1 MTRYS
6 ISLVNGDGIGPDL
19 ANSGT
24 ILLNKISDFSD
35 IKFDIV
41 SVEAGDN
48 ALAKY
53 NKALPDFSF
62 DSIKKSEVC
71 LKAPVGEHAADVI
84 LVLRRY
90 FDLYANIRPAKSY
103 PNVKSLHP
111 SVDLVI
117 VRENTED
124 VYLGWEFPIG
134 DDAVVGIRLTTADA
148 SRKIAEYAFEEA
160 VRRGVKNGQ
169 KKVVCVHKSN
179 VMRLGDTMF
188 SRISKDVAKKY
199 PDVEF
204 SESYVDACAMNLIR
218 NPEKFDVILT
228 TNLFGDI
235 LSDEAAQVVG
245 GLGLAPAGNIGK
257 KFAIF
262 EPVHGAAFDIATK
275 NIANP
280 SSMLLSIKM
289 MFEWLAGKNKNNDH
303 ASLIDLGNKIEKTLM
318 SLLKENIKTIDMGG
332 KMHTDDFT
340 KTFVSRLVS

>member
-19 ANSGT
+19 ANSGRM
-24 ILLNKISDFSD
+24 LLESIDESCG

-41 SVEAGDN
+41 EVEAGDN

-53 NKALPDFSF
+53 SKALPDFSF
-62 DSIKKSEVC
+62 DSIKKSDVC

-90 FDLYANIRPAKSY
+90 FELYANIRPAKSY

-111 SVDLVI
+111 SVDLVV

-124 VYLGWEFPIG
+124 LYLGWEFPIG
-134 DDAVVGIRLTTADA
+134 EDAVIGLRLTTAEA

-160 VRRGVKNGQ
+160 LRRSG
-169 KKVVCVHKSN
+169 KKSVVCVHKSN
-179 VMRLGDTMF
+179 VMRVGDTMF
-188 SRISKDVAKKY
+188 SRISKEISRKF
-199 PDVEF
+199 PEVEF

-218 NPEKFDVILT
+218 NPEKYDVILT

-257 KFAIF
+257 SFAIF
-262 EPVHGAAFDIATK
+262 EPVHGAAFDIANK

-280 SSMLLSIKM
+280 SSMFLSIKM
-289 MFEWLAGKNKNNDH
+289 MLEWLASKNKNNEENK
-303 ASLIDLGNKIEKTLM
+303 LVELGAKIENNLI
-318 SLLKENIKTIDMGG
+318 SLLNENQKTIDIGG
-332 KMHTDDFT
+332 NLHTDDFT
-340 KTFVSRLVS
+340 KKFISKLTA

>member
-1 MTRYS
+1 MTKYS

-19 ANSGT
+19 ANSGQM
-24 ILLNKISDFSD
+24 LLDSISEYSG

-41 SVEAGDN
+41 NVEAGDN
-48 ALAKY
+48 ALVKY
-53 NKALPDFSF
+53 NMALPDFSF
-62 DSIKKSEVC
+62 ESIKKSDVC
-71 LKAPVGEHAADVI
+71 LKAPVGEHAAEVI

-111 SVDLVI
+111 SVDLVV

-124 VYLGWEFPIG
+124 LYLGWEFQIG
-134 DDAVVGIRLTTADA
+134 DEAVIGLRLTTAEA

-160 VRRGVKNGQ
+160 LRRDT
-169 KKVVCVHKSN
+169 KKSVVCVHKSN
-179 VMRLGDTMF
+179 VMRVGDTMF
-188 SRISKDVAKKY
+188 SKISKEVAKKF

-218 NPEKFDVILT
+218 NPEKYDVLLT

-262 EPVHGAAFDIATK
+262 EPVHGAAFDIANK

-280 SSMLLSIKM
+280 SSMFLSIKM
-289 MFEWLAGKNKNNDH
+289 MLEWLASKNKNNEENR
-303 ASLIDLGNKIEKTLM
+303 LIELGIKIEKTLI
-318 SLLKENIKTIDMGG
+318 SLLEQNLKTIDIGG
-332 KMHTDDFT
+332 NMHTDEFT
-340 KTFVSRLVS
+340 GMFISKLVS

>member
-1 MTRYS
+1 MTRYN
-6 ISLVNGDGIGPDL
+6 ITLVNGDGIGPDL
-19 ANSGT
+19 ANSGQV
-24 ILLNKISDFSD
+24 LLEKISDYSG

-41 SVEAGDN
+41 KVEAGDN
-48 ALAKY
+48 ALIKY
-53 NKALPDFSF
+53 SKALPDFSF
-62 DSIKKSEVC
+62 ESIKKSDAC
-71 LKAPVGEHAADVI
+71 LKAPVGENAADVI

-103 PNVKSLHP
+103 PNVKSLNP

-134 DDAVVGIRLTTADA
+134 NDAVIGLRLTTAEA

-160 VRRGVKNGQ
+160 LRRNNKR
-169 KKVVCVHKSN
+169 KVVCVHKSN
-179 VMRLGDTMF
+179 VMRIGDAMF
-188 SRISKDVAKKY
+188 SRISNDIAKKY

-204 SESYVDACAMNLIR
+204 TESYVDACAMNLIR

-245 GLGLAPAGNIGK
+245 GLGLAPAGNIGR

-262 EPVHGAAFDIATK
+262 EPVHGAAFDIAKK

-280 SSMLLSIKM
+280 SSMFLSIKM
-289 MFEWLAGKNKNNDH
+289 MFDWLGSKNKNGEEDN
-303 ASLIDLGNKIEKTLM
+303 LNDLGKKIENTLTN
-318 SLLKENIKTIDMGG
+318 LLKQNLKTIDVGG
-332 KMHTDDFT
+332 DMHTDEFT
-340 KTFVSRLVS
+340 KMFVTKLIS

>member
-1 MTRYS
+1 LTRYS

-19 ANSGT
+19 ANSGR
-24 ILLNKISDFSD
+24 LLLESISEYSGV
-35 IKFDIV
+35 KYDIV
-41 SVEAGDN
+41 DVEAGDN

-53 NKALPDFSF
+53 GKALPDFSF
-62 DSIKKSEVC
+62 DSIKKSDVC

-90 FDLYANIRPAKSY
+90 FELYANIRPAKAY
-103 PNVKSLHP
+103 PNVKSLNP
-111 SVDLVI
+111 SVDLVV

-124 VYLGWEFPIG
+124 LYLGWEFPIG
-134 DDAVVGIRLTTADA
+134 EEAVIGLRLTTAEA
-148 SRKIAEYAFEEA
+148 SRKIAQYAFEEA
-160 VRRGVKNGQ
+160 VRRGD
-169 KKVVCVHKSN
+169 KKSVVCVHKSN
-179 VMRLGDTMF
+179 VMRVGDTMF
-188 SRISKDVAKKY
+188 SRISKDIASKF

-218 NPEKFDVILT
+218 HPEKFDVILT

-262 EPVHGAAFDIATK
+262 EPVHGAAFDIANK

-280 SSMLLSIKM
+280 SSMFLSIKM
-289 MFEWLAGKNKNNDH
+289 MLEWLASTNKNND
-303 ASLIDLGNKIEKTLM
+303 ANKLVELGTKIENTLL
-318 SLLKENIKTIDMGG
+318 SLLKGNLKTIDIGG
-332 KMHTDDFT
+332 NLHTDEFT
-340 KTFVSRLVS
+340 KKFISKLIV

>member
-19 ANSGT
+19 ANSGK
-24 ILLNKISDFSD
+24 LLLESMSEYSGV
-35 IKFDIV
+35 KFDIV
-41 SVEAGDN
+41 DVEAGDN
-48 ALAKY
+48 ALVKY
-53 NKALPDFSF
+53 SKALPDFSF
-62 DSIKKSEVC
+62 DSIKKSDVC

-103 PNVKSLHP
+103 PNVKSLNP
-111 SVDLVI
+111 SVDLVV

-124 VYLGWEFPIG
+124 IYLGWEFPIS
-134 DDAVVGIRLTTADA
+134 DEAVIGLRLTTAEA
-148 SRKIAEYAFEEA
+148 SRKIAQYAFEEA
-160 VRRGVKNGQ
+160 LRRGN
-169 KKVVCVHKSN
+169 KKSVVCVHKSN
-179 VMRLGDTMF
+179 VMRVGDTLF
-188 SRISKDVAKKY
+188 SRISKEIAKKF
-199 PDVEF
+199 PEVEF

-262 EPVHGAAFDIATK
+262 EPVHGAAFDIANK

-280 SSMLLSIKM
+280 SSMFLSIKM
-289 MFEWLAGKNKNNDH
+289 MLEWLANTNKNNE
-303 ASLIDLGNKIEKTLM
+303 ANKLVEMGTKIENTLL
-318 SLLKENIKTIDMGG
+318 SLLNENLKTIDIGG
-332 KMHTDDFT
+332 NLHTDEFT
-340 KTFVSRLVS
+340 KKFISKLKV

>member
-19 ANSGT
+19 ANSGK
-24 ILLNKISDFSD
+24 LLLESMSEYSGV
-35 IKFDIV
+35 KFDIV
-41 SVEAGDN
+41 DVEAGDN
-48 ALAKY
+48 ALVKHS
-53 NKALPDFSF
+53 KALPDFSF
-62 DSIKKSEVC
+62 DSIKNSDVC

-103 PNVKSLHP
+103 PNVKSLNP
-111 SVDLVI
+111 SVDLVV

-124 VYLGWEFPIG
+124 IYLGWEFPIS
-134 DDAVVGIRLTTADA
+134 DEAVIGLRLTTAEA
-148 SRKIAEYAFEEA
+148 SRKIAQYAFEEA
-160 VRRGVKNGQ
+160 LRRGN
-169 KKVVCVHKSN
+169 KKSVVCVHKSN
-179 VMRLGDTMF
+179 VMRVGDTLF
-188 SRISKDVAKKY
+188 SRISKEIARKF
-199 PDVEF
+199 PEVEF

-262 EPVHGAAFDIATK
+262 EPVHGAAFDIANK

-280 SSMLLSIKM
+280 SSMFLSIKM
-289 MFEWLAGKNKNNDH
+289 MLEWLASSNKNND
-303 ASLIDLGNKIEKTLM
+303 ANKLVELGTKIENALL
-318 SLLKENIKTIDMGG
+318 SLLNENLKTIDIGG
-332 KMHTDDFT
+332 NLHTEEFT
-340 KTFVSRLVS
+340 KKFISKLNV

>member
-1 MTRYS
+1 MTRYN
-6 ISLVNGDGIGPDL
+6 IAIVNGDGIGPDL
-19 ANSGT
+19 ANSGEA
-24 ILLNKISDFSD
+24 LLEKLSDYSG

-41 SVEAGDN
+41 KVEAGDN
-48 ALAKY
+48 ALIKY

-62 DSIKKSEVC
+62 ESIKKSDAC
-71 LKAPVGEHAADVI
+71 LKAPVGESAADVI

-103 PNVKSLHP
+103 PNVKSLNP

-134 DDAVVGIRLTTADA
+134 NDAVIGLRLTTAEA

-160 VRRGVKNGQ
+160 LRRNNK

-179 VMRLGDTMF
+179 VMRVGDAMF
-188 SRISKDVAKKY
+188 SKISNDIAKKY

-204 SESYVDACAMNLIR
+204 TESYVDACAMNLIR

-262 EPVHGAAFDIATK
+262 EPVHGAAFDIAK
-275 NIANP
+275 SNVANP
-280 SSMLLSIKM
+280 SSMFLSIKM
-289 MFEWLAGKNKNNDH
+289 MFEWLANKNKNGEEDDLN
-303 ASLIDLGNKIEKTLM
+303 DLGKKIENTLT
-318 SLLKENIKTIDMGG
+318 SLLKEDLKTIDVGG
-332 KMHTDDFT
+332 DLHTDEFT
-340 KTFVSRLVS
+340 SMFVTKLIS

>member
-1 MTRYS
+1 MTRYN
-6 ISLVNGDGIGPDL
+6 ITLVNGDGIGPDL
-19 ANSGT
+19 ANSGQV
-24 ILLNKISDFSD
+24 LLEKLSDYSG
-35 IKFDIV
+35 IKFDIIK
-41 SVEAGDN
+41 VEAGDN
-48 ALAKY
+48 ALIKY

-62 DSIKKSEVC
+62 ESIKKSDAC
-71 LKAPVGEHAADVI
+71 LKAPVGENAADVI

-103 PNVKSLHP
+103 PNVKSLNP

-134 DDAVVGIRLTTADA
+134 NDAVIGLRLTTAEA

-160 VRRGVKNGQ
+160 LRRDNKR
-169 KKVVCVHKSN
+169 KVVCVHKSN
-179 VMRLGDTMF
+179 VMRVGDAMF
-188 SRISKDVAKKY
+188 SKISNDIAKKY

-204 SESYVDACAMNLIR
+204 TESYVDACAMNLIR

-262 EPVHGAAFDIATK
+262 EPVHGAAFDIAK
-275 NIANP
+275 SNVANP
-280 SSMLLSIKM
+280 SSMFLSIKM
-289 MFEWLAGKNKNNDH
+289 MFEWLGNKNKNGEEDDLN
-303 ASLIDLGNKIEKTLM
+303 DLGKKIENTLT
-318 SLLKENIKTIDMGG
+318 SLLKENLKTIDVGG
-332 KMHTDDFT
+332 DLHTDEFT
-340 KTFVSRLVS
+340 KMFVNKLIS

>member
-1 MTRYS
+1 MTRYN
-6 ISLVNGDGIGPDL
+6 ITLVNGDGIGPEL
-19 ANSGT
+19 ANSGQV
-24 ILLNKISDFSD
+24 LLEKISDYSG

-41 SVEAGDN
+41 KVEAGDN
-48 ALAKY
+48 ALIKY
-53 NKALPDFSF
+53 SKALPDFSF
-62 DSIKKSEVC
+62 ESIKKSDAC
-71 LKAPVGEHAADVI
+71 LKAPVGENAADVI

-103 PNVKSLHP
+103 PNVKSLNP

-134 DDAVVGIRLTTADA
+134 NDAVIGLRLTTAEA

-160 VRRGVKNGQ
+160 LRRGNKR
-169 KKVVCVHKSN
+169 KVVCVHKSN
-179 VMRLGDTMF
+179 VMRIGDAMF
-188 SRISKDVAKKY
+188 SNVSNDIAKKY

-204 SESYVDACAMNLIR
+204 TESYVDACAMNLIR

-245 GLGLAPAGNIGK
+245 GLGLAPAGNIGRT
-257 KFAIF
+257 FAIF
-262 EPVHGAAFDIATK
+262 EPVHGAAFDIAKK

-280 SSMLLSIKM
+280 SSMFLSIKM
-289 MFEWLAGKNKNNDH
+289 MFDWLGSKNKNGEEVN
-303 ASLIDLGNKIEKTLM
+303 LNDLGKKIENTLTN
-318 SLLKENIKTIDMGG
+318 LLNENLKTIDVGG
-332 KMHTDDFT
+332 DMHTDEFT
-340 KTFVSRLVS
+340 KMFVTKLIS

>member
-1 MTRYS
+1 MTRYN
-6 ISLVNGDGIGPDL
+6 ITLVNGDGIGPDL
-19 ANSGT
+19 ANSGQV
-24 ILLNKISDFSD
+24 LLEKISDYSG

-41 SVEAGDN
+41 KVEAGDN
-48 ALAKY
+48 ALIKY
-53 NKALPDFSF
+53 SKALPDFSF
-62 DSIKKSEVC
+62 ESIKKSDAC
-71 LKAPVGEHAADVI
+71 LKAPVGENAADVI

-103 PNVKSLHP
+103 PNVKSLNP

-124 VYLGWEFPIG
+124 IYLGWEFPIG
-134 DDAVVGIRLTTADA
+134 NDAVIGLRLTTAEA

-160 VRRGVKNGQ
+160 LRRDNKR
-169 KKVVCVHKSN
+169 KVVCVHKSN
-179 VMRLGDTMF
+179 VMRVGDTLF
-188 SRISKDVAKKY
+188 SKISNDVAKKY

-204 SESYVDACAMNLIR
+204 TESYVDACAMNLIR

-245 GLGLAPAGNIGK
+245 GLGLAPAGNIGR

-262 EPVHGAAFDIATK
+262 EPVHGAAFDIAKK

-280 SSMLLSIKM
+280 SSMFLSIKM
-289 MFEWLAGKNKNNDH
+289 MFDWLGSKNKNGEEDN
-303 ASLIDLGNKIEKTLM
+303 LNDLGKKIENTLTN
-318 SLLKENIKTIDMGG
+318 LLKENLKTIDVGG
-332 KMHTDDFT
+332 DMHTDEFT
-340 KTFVSRLVS
+340 KMFVTKLIS

>member
-1 MTRYS
+1 MTRYN
-6 ISLVNGDGIGPDL
+6 ITLVNGDGIGPDL
-19 ANSGT
+19 ANSGQV
-24 ILLNKISDFSD
+24 LLEKISDYSG

-41 SVEAGDN
+41 KVEAGDN
-48 ALAKY
+48 ALIKY
-53 NKALPDFSF
+53 SKALPDFSF
-62 DSIKKSEVC
+62 ESIKKSDAC
-71 LKAPVGEHAADVI
+71 LKAPVGENAADVI

-103 PNVKSLHP
+103 PNVKSLNP

-134 DDAVVGIRLTTADA
+134 NDAVIGLRLTTAEA

-160 VRRGVKNGQ
+160 LRRDNKR
-169 KKVVCVHKSN
+169 KVVCVHKSN
-179 VMRLGDTMF
+179 VMRVGDTLF
-188 SRISKDVAKKY
+188 SKISNDVAKKY

-204 SESYVDACAMNLIR
+204 TESYVDACAMNLIR

-245 GLGLAPAGNIGK
+245 GLGLAPAGNIGR

-262 EPVHGAAFDIATK
+262 EPVHGAAFDIAK
-275 NIANP
+275 RNIANP
-280 SSMLLSIKM
+280 SSMFLSIKM
-289 MFEWLAGKNKNNDH
+289 MFDWLGSKNKNGEEDN
-303 ASLIDLGNKIEKTLM
+303 LNDLGKKIENTLTN
-318 SLLKENIKTIDMGG
+318 LLKENLKTIDVGG
-332 KMHTDDFT
+332 DMHTDEFT
-340 KTFVSRLVS
+340 KMFVTKLIS

>member
-1 MTRYS
+1 MTRYR

-19 ANSGT
+19 ANSGR
-24 ILLNKISDFSD
+24 LLLESISEYSGV
-35 IKFDIV
+35 KFDIID
-41 SVEAGDN
+41 VEAGDN
-48 ALAKY
+48 ALVKY

-62 DSIKKSEVC
+62 DSIKKSDVC

-90 FDLYANIRPAKSY
+90 FELYANIRPAKSY
-103 PNVKSLHP
+103 PNVKSLNP
-111 SVDLVI
+111 SVDLVV

-124 VYLGWEFPIG
+124 IYLGWEFPIG
-134 DDAVVGIRLTTADA
+134 DEAVIGLRLTTAEA
-148 SRKIAEYAFEEA
+148 SRKIALYAFEEA
-160 VRRGVKNGQ
+160 LRRGD
-169 KKVVCVHKSN
+169 KKSVVCVHKSN
-179 VMRLGDTMF
+179 VMRIGDTMF
-188 SRISKDVAKKY
+188 SRISKDIARKY

-257 KFAIF
+257 RFAIF
-262 EPVHGAAFDIATK
+262 EPVHGAAFDIANK

-280 SSMLLSIKM
+280 SSMFLSIKM
-289 MFEWLAGKNKNNDH
+289 LLEWLASTNKNND
-303 ASLIDLGNKIEKTLM
+303 ANKLVELGIKIENTLL
-318 SLLKENIKTIDMGG
+318 SLLKENLKTIDIGG
-332 KMHTDDFT
+332 NLHTDEFT
-340 KTFVSRLVS
+340 KKFISKLIV

>member
-19 ANSGT
+19 ANSGR
-24 ILLNKISDFSD
+24 LLLESINEYSAV
-35 IKFDIV
+35 KFDIV
-41 SVEAGDN
+41 DVEAGDN

-53 NKALPDFSF
+53 GKALPDFSF
-62 DSIKKSEVC
+62 DSIKKSNVC

-90 FDLYANIRPAKSY
+90 FELYANIRPAKAY
-103 PNVKSLHP
+103 PNVKSLNP
-111 SVDLVI
+111 SVDLVV

-124 VYLGWEFPIG
+124 MYLGWEFPIG
-134 DDAVVGIRLTTADA
+134 EEAIIGLRLTTAEA
-148 SRKIAEYAFEEA
+148 SRKIAQYAFEEA
-160 VRRGVKNGQ
+160 VRRGD
-169 KKVVCVHKSN
+169 KKSVVCVHKSN
-179 VMRLGDTMF
+179 VMRVGDTMF
-188 SRISKDVAKKY
+188 SRISKDIASKF

-262 EPVHGAAFDIATK
+262 EPVHGAAFDIANK

-280 SSMLLSIKM
+280 SSMFLSIKM
-289 MFEWLAGKNKNNDH
+289 MLEWLASTNKNND
-303 ASLIDLGNKIEKTLM
+303 GNKLVELGTKIENTLL
-318 SLLKENIKTIDMGG
+318 SLLKENLKTIDIGG
-332 KMHTDDFT
+332 NLHTDEFT
-340 KTFVSRLVS
+340 KKFISKLIV

>member
-1 MTRYS
+1 MTKYS

-19 ANSGT
+19 ANSGQML
-24 ILLNKISDFSD
+24 IDSISEYSG

-41 SVEAGDN
+41 NVEAGDN
-48 ALAKY
+48 ALVKY
-53 NKALPDFSF
+53 SMALPDFSF
-62 DSIKKSEVC
+62 ESIKKSDVC
-71 LKAPVGEHAADVI
+71 LKAPVGEHAAEVI

-111 SVDLVI
+111 SVDLVV

-124 VYLGWEFPIG
+124 LYLGWEFPIG
-134 DDAVVGIRLTTADA
+134 DEAVIGLRLTTAEA
-148 SRKIAEYAFEEA
+148 SRNIAEYAFEEA
-160 VRRGVKNGQ
+160 MRRDD
-169 KKVVCVHKSN
+169 KKSVVCVHKSN
-179 VMRLGDTMF
+179 VMRVGDTMF
-188 SRISKDVAKKY
+188 SKISKEVAKKF

-218 NPEKFDVILT
+218 NPEKYDVLLT

-262 EPVHGAAFDIATK
+262 EPVHGAAFDIANK

-280 SSMLLSIKM
+280 SSMFLSIKM
-289 MFEWLAGKNKNNDH
+289 MLEWLARKNKNNEENR
-303 ASLIDLGNKIEKTLM
+303 LIELGIKIEKTLI
-318 SLLKENIKTIDMGG
+318 SLLEQNLKTIDIGG
-332 KMHTDDFT
+332 NMHTDEFT
-340 KTFVSRLVS
+340 EMFISKLVS

>member
-1 MTRYS
+1 LTRYN
-6 ISLVNGDGIGPDL
+6 ITLVNGDGIGPDL
-19 ANSGT
+19 ANSGQV
-24 ILLNKISDFSD
+24 LLEKISDYSG

-41 SVEAGDN
+41 KVEAGDN
-48 ALAKY
+48 ALIKY
-53 NKALPDFSF
+53 SKALPDFSF
-62 DSIKKSEVC
+62 ESIKKSDAC
-71 LKAPVGEHAADVI
+71 LKAPVGENAADVI

-103 PNVKSLHP
+103 PNVKSLNP

-124 VYLGWEFPIG
+124 IYLGWEFPIG
-134 DDAVVGIRLTTADA
+134 NDAVIGLRLTTAEA

-160 VRRGVKNGQ
+160 LRRDNKR
-169 KKVVCVHKSN
+169 KVVCVHKSN
-179 VMRLGDTMF
+179 VMRVGDTLF
-188 SRISKDVAKKY
+188 SKISNDVAKKY

-204 SESYVDACAMNLIR
+204 TESYVDACAMNLIR

-245 GLGLAPAGNIGK
+245 GLGLAPAGNIGR

-262 EPVHGAAFDIATK
+262 EPVHGAAFDIAKK

-280 SSMLLSIKM
+280 SSMFLSIKM
-289 MFEWLAGKNKNNDH
+289 MFDWLGSKNKNEEEDNH
-303 ASLIDLGNKIEKTLM
+303 NDLGKKIENTLTN
-318 SLLKENIKTIDMGG
+318 LLKENLKTIDVGG
-332 KMHTDDFT
+332 DMHTDEFT
-340 KTFVSRLVS
+340 KMFVTKLIS

>member
-1 MTRYS
+1 MTRYN
-6 ISLVNGDGIGPDL
+6 ITLVNGDGIGPDL
-19 ANSGT
+19 ANSGQV
-24 ILLNKISDFSD
+24 LLEKLSDYSG
-35 IKFDIV
+35 IKFDIIN
-41 SVEAGDN
+41 VEAGDN
-48 ALAKY
+48 ALIKY

-62 DSIKKSEVC
+62 ESIKKSDAC
-71 LKAPVGEHAADVI
+71 LKAPVGENAADVI

-103 PNVKSLHP
+103 PNVKSLNP

-134 DDAVVGIRLTTADA
+134 NDAVIGLRLTTAEA

-160 VRRGVKNGQ
+160 LRRDNKR
-169 KKVVCVHKSN
+169 KVVCVHKSN
-179 VMRLGDTMF
+179 VMRVGDAMF
-188 SRISKDVAKKY
+188 SKISNDIAKKY

-204 SESYVDACAMNLIR
+204 TESYVDACAMNLIR

-262 EPVHGAAFDIATK
+262 EPVHGAAFDIAK
-275 NIANP
+275 SNVANP
-280 SSMLLSIKM
+280 SSMFLSIKM
-289 MFEWLAGKNKNNDH
+289 MLDWLGEKNKNEEENN
-303 ASLIDLGNKIEKTLM
+303 LNDLGTKIENTLT
-318 SLLKENIKTIDMGG
+318 SLLKENLKTIDVGG
-332 KMHTDDFT
+332 DLHTDEFT
-340 KTFVSRLVS
+340 KMFVTKLIS

>member
-1 MTRYS
+1 MTRYN
-6 ISLVNGDGIGPDL
+6 ITLVNGDGIGPEL
-19 ANSGT
+19 ANSGQV
-24 ILLNKISDFSD
+24 LLEKISDYSG
-35 IKFDIV
+35 IKFDIIK
-41 SVEAGDN
+41 VEAGDN
-48 ALAKY
+48 ALIKY

-62 DSIKKSEVC
+62 ESIKKSDAC
-71 LKAPVGEHAADVI
+71 LKAPVGENAADVI

-103 PNVKSLHP
+103 PNVKSLNP

-134 DDAVVGIRLTTADA
+134 NDAVIGLRLTTAEA

-160 VRRGVKNGQ
+160 LRRDNKR
-169 KKVVCVHKSN
+169 KVVCVHKSN
-179 VMRLGDTMF
+179 VMRVGDAMF
-188 SRISKDVAKKY
+188 SKISNDIAKKY

-204 SESYVDACAMNLIR
+204 TESYVDACAMNLIR

-262 EPVHGAAFDIATK
+262 EPVHGAAFDIAK
-275 NIANP
+275 SNVANP
-280 SSMLLSIKM
+280 SSMFLSIKM
-289 MFEWLAGKNKNNDH
+289 MFEWLGNKNKNGEEDDLN
-303 ASLIDLGNKIEKTLM
+303 DLGKKIENTLT
-318 SLLKENIKTIDMGG
+318 SLLKENLKTIDVGG
-332 KMHTDDFT
+332 DLHTDEFT
-340 KTFVSRLVS
+340 KMFVTKLIS

>member
-19 ANSGT
+19 ANSGK
-24 ILLNKISDFSD
+24 LLLESMSEYSGV
-35 IKFDIV
+35 KFDIV
-41 SVEAGDN
+41 DVEAGDN
-48 ALAKY
+48 ALVKHS
-53 NKALPDFSF
+53 KALPDFSF
-62 DSIKKSEVC
+62 DSIKKSDVC

-103 PNVKSLHP
+103 PNVKSLNP
-111 SVDLVI
+111 SVDLVV

-124 VYLGWEFPIG
+124 IYLGWEFPIS
-134 DDAVVGIRLTTADA
+134 DEAVIGLRLTTAEA
-148 SRKIAEYAFEEA
+148 SRKIAQYAFEEA
-160 VRRGVKNGQ
+160 LRRGN
-169 KKVVCVHKSN
+169 KKSVVCVHKSN
-179 VMRLGDTMF
+179 VMRVGDTLF
-188 SRISKDVAKKY
+188 SRISKEIAKKF
-199 PDVEF
+199 PEVEF

-218 NPEKFDVILT
+218 KPEKFDVILT

-262 EPVHGAAFDIATK
+262 EPVHGAAFDIANK

-280 SSMLLSIKM
+280 SSMFLSIKM
-289 MFEWLAGKNKNNDH
+289 MLEWLANTNKNND
-303 ASLIDLGNKIEKTLM
+303 ANKLVEMGTKIENTLL
-318 SLLKENIKTIDMGG
+318 SLLNENLKTIDIGG
-332 KMHTDDFT
+332 NLHTDEFT
-340 KTFVSRLVS
+340 KKFISKLKV

>member
-1 MTRYS
+1 LTKYR
-6 ISLVNGDGIGPDL
+6 ISLVNGDGIGPEL
-19 ANSGT
+19 ANCGN
-24 ILLNKISDFSD
+24 ILLDAISDHFD
-35 IKFDIV
+35 IKFNV
-41 SVEAGDN
+41 VNVEAGDN
-48 ALAKY
+48 ALDKY

-62 DSIKKSEVC
+62 DSIKKSDVC

-90 FDLYANIRPAKSY
+90 FDLYANVRPAKSF

-111 SVDLVI
+111 SIDLVI

-134 DDAVVGIRLTTADA
+134 DEAVIGIRLTTAEA
-148 SRKIAEYAFEEA
+148 SRKIAEYAFQES
-160 VRRGVKNGQ
+160 VRRNE
-169 KKVVCVHKSN
+169 KKSVVCVHKSN
-179 VMRLGDTMF
+179 VMRVGDSMF
-188 SRISKDVAKKY
+188 STISKAVARKY
-199 PDVEF
+199 PDINF

-218 NPEKFDVILT
+218 NPEKFDVVLT

-262 EPVHGAAFDIATK
+262 EPVHGAAFDIANK

-280 SSMLLSIKM
+280 SAMFLTIKM
-289 MFEWLAGKNKNNDH
+289 MLEWLADKNMNN
-303 ASLIDLGNKIEKTLM
+303 AQAKLMDLAKDIERILM
-318 SLLKENIKTIDMGG
+318 ILLNDNIKTIDIGG
-332 KMHTDDFT
+332 NMHTDEFT
-340 KTFVSRLVS
+340 RMFVSKLIS

>member
-1 MTRYS
+1 MTRYN
-6 ISLVNGDGIGPDL
+6 ITLVNGDGIGPDL
-19 ANSGT
+19 ANSGQV
-24 ILLNKISDFSD
+24 LLEKLSDYSG
-35 IKFDIV
+35 IKFDIIK
-41 SVEAGDN
+41 VEAGDN
-48 ALAKY
+48 ALIKY

-62 DSIKKSEVC
+62 DSIKKSDAC
-71 LKAPVGEHAADVI
+71 LKAPVGENAADVI

-103 PNVKSLHP
+103 PNVKSLNP

-134 DDAVVGIRLTTADA
+134 NDAVIGLRLTTAEA

-160 VRRGVKNGQ
+160 LRRDNKR
-169 KKVVCVHKSN
+169 KVVCVHKSN
-179 VMRLGDTMF
+179 VMRMGDAMF
-188 SRISKDVAKKY
+188 SKISNDIAKKY

-204 SESYVDACAMNLIR
+204 TESYVDACAMNLIR

-262 EPVHGAAFDIATK
+262 EPVHGAAFDIAK
-275 NIANP
+275 SNVANP
-280 SSMLLSIKM
+280 SSMFLSIKM
-289 MFEWLAGKNKNNDH
+289 MFEWLGNKNKNGEEDDLN
-303 ASLIDLGNKIEKTLM
+303 DLGKKIENTLT
-318 SLLKENIKTIDMGG
+318 SLLKENLKTIDVGG
-332 KMHTDDFT
+332 DLHTDEFT
-340 KTFVSRLVS
+340 KMFVTKLIS

>member
-1 MTRYS
+1 MTRYA

-19 ANSGT
+19 ANSGR
-24 ILLNKISDFSD
+24 ILLEKISDFSG

-41 SVEAGDN
+41 KVEAGDN
-48 ALAKY
+48 ALIKY
-53 NKALPDFSF
+53 DKALPDFSF
-62 DSIKKSEVC
+62 DSIKKSDVC

-103 PNVKSLHP
+103 PNVKTLHP

-124 VYLGWEFPIG
+124 VYVGWEFPIG
-134 DDAVVGIRLTTADA
+134 DDAVIGLRLTTAEA

-160 VRRGVKNGQ
+160 LRRDD
-169 KKVVCVHKSN
+169 KKSVVCVHKSN
-179 VMRLGDTMF
+179 VMRVGDAMF
-188 SRISKDVAKKY
+188 SKISKDIAKKY
-199 PDVEF
+199 PTVEF

-218 NPEKFDVILT
+218 SPEKFDVVLT

-262 EPVHGAAFDIATK
+262 EPVHGAAFDIANK

-280 SSMLLSIKM
+280 SSMFLSVKM
-289 MFEWLAGKNKNNDH
+289 MFEWLANKNKNSERG
-303 ASLIDLGNKIEKTLM
+303 SLIDLGQKIEKTLT
-318 SLLKENIKTIDMGG
+318 SLLEENIKTLDMGG
-332 KMHTDDFT
+332 NMHTDEFT
-340 KTFVSRLVS
+340 KLFVSKLIS

>member
-19 ANSGT
+19 ANSGRM
-24 ILLNKISDFSD
+24 LLESIGESCG

-41 SVEAGDN
+41 EVEAGDN
-48 ALAKY
+48 ALVKY
-53 NKALPDFSF
+53 SKALPDFSF
-62 DSIKKSEVC
+62 DSIKKSDVC

-90 FDLYANIRPAKSY
+90 FELYANIRPAKSY

-111 SVDLVI
+111 SIDLVV

-124 VYLGWEFPIG
+124 IYLGWEFPIG
-134 DDAVVGIRLTTADA
+134 EDAVIGLRLTTAEA

-160 VRRGVKNGQ
+160 LRRGR
-169 KKVVCVHKSN
+169 KKSVVCVHKSN
-179 VMRLGDTMF
+179 VMRVGDTMF
-188 SRISKDVAKKY
+188 SRISKEISRKF
-199 PDVEF
+199 PEVEF

-218 NPEKFDVILT
+218 NPEQYDVILT

-257 KFAIF
+257 LFAIF
-262 EPVHGAAFDIATK
+262 EPVHGAAFDIANK

-280 SSMLLSIKM
+280 SSMFLSIKM
-289 MFEWLAGKNKNNDH
+289 MLEWLASKNKNNEENR
-303 ASLIDLGNKIEKTLM
+303 LVEFGEKIENTLI
-318 SLLKENIKTIDMGG
+318 SLLKENQKTIDIGG
-332 KMHTDDFT
+332 NLHTEDFT
-340 KTFVSRLVS
+340 KKFISKLIG